1 MNIRVCIFED
11 NKLVREAYEAILNG
25 TAGYICTG
33 SFSSCNNLKNDIPH
47 SQPDVVLM
55 DIEMTGT
62 NGIEATQIIKQQ
74 WPDIKIL
81 IQTVF
86 DDNEKIFAAICAGAS
101 GYVLKNTSP
110 ANLLQAITEVYNGGA
125 PMSPVIASKVISLF
139 KEMSPKHQLSRS
151 EETDDLTERERD
163 ILRMM
168 TEGFDF
174 RTIAEKSFI
183 SYETV
188 RTHVKKIYRKLHVAS
203 AREAIIKAS
212 KQKIV

>member
-1 MNIRVCIFED
+1 MDIRVSIFED

-25 TAGYICTG
+25 TPGYTCTG
-33 SFSSCNNLKNDIPH
+33 CFSSCNNLKHDIPR

-55 DIEMTGT
+55 DIEMTGI
-62 NGIEATQIIKQQ
+62 NGIEATQIIKLQ

-86 DDNEKIFAAICAGAS
+86 DDDEKIFAAICAGAS

-110 ANLLQAITEVYNGGA
+110 VSLLQAVTEVYSGGA
-125 PMSPVIASKVISLF
+125 PMSPVIASKVIGLF
-139 KEMSPKHQLSRS
+139 KEMSPAHQLSRS
-151 EETDDLTERERD
+151 EEIDLSQRERD

-212 KQKIV
+212 KQRIV

>member
-25 TAGYICTG
+25 MEGYICTG
-33 SFSSCNNLKNDIPH
+33 SFSSCNNLKHDVERSN
-47 SQPDVVLM
+47 PDVVLM

-62 NGIEATQIIKQQ
+62 NGIEATQIIKEQS
-74 WPDIKIL
+74 PGIKIL

-86 DDNEKIFAAICAGAS
+86 DNDEKIFAAICAGAS

-110 ANLLQAITEVYNGGA
+110 VNLLQAITEVYNGGA
-125 PMSPVIASKVISLF
+125 PMSPAIASKVIGLF
-139 KEMSPKHQLSRS
+139 KEMSMKHQPSRS
-151 EETDDLTERERD
+151 EEADDLSEREKEV
-163 ILRMM
+163 LRMM
-168 TEGFDF
+168 MEGFDF

-188 RTHVKKIYRKLHVAS
+188 RSHVKKIYKKLHVAS